1 MTGRTN
7 AAGGGD
13 EVIYGATSN
22 SNPLAVFD
30 SAKSQVVI
38 TLPKNIKKLCGLTQ
52 VGGFPDGTGFAYVY
66 PSAAGEKYCI
76 MFYTDKGRPDTLV
89 QTSSIEMTIEDNK
102 VIITVEPYFEQI
114 SRFFATAY
122 TYIPA

>member
-22 SNPLAVFD
+22 SSPLAVFD
-30 SAKSQVVI
+30 SANSQVVI

-52 VGGFPDGTGFAYVY
+52 TGGFSDGTGFAYVY

-76 MFYTDKGRPDTLV
+76 MFYTDKAFPDTLV
-89 QTSSIEMTIEDNK
+89 QTSSTEMTIEDNK
-102 VIITVEPYFEQI
+102 VIITVEPYHAQI
-114 SRFFATAY
+114 SRFYATAY

>member
-22 SNPLAVFD
+22 SSPLAVFD
-30 SAKSQVVI
+30 SANSQVVI

-52 VGGFPDGTGFAYVY
+52 NGRFADGTGFCYVY
-66 PSAAGEKYCI
+66 PSSGGEEYCNI
-76 MFYTDKGRPDTLV
+76 FYTDKDYPDNLM
-89 QTSSIEMTIEDNK
+89 QTSATGMSIEGNK
-102 VIITVEPYFEQI
+102 IIITVEPYHEQI

>member
-22 SNPLAVFD
+22 SSPLAVFD

-52 VGGFPDGTGFAYVY
+52 VGRFSDGTGFAYVY
-66 PSAAGEKYCI
+66 PSTAGEKYCI
-76 MFYTDKGRPDTLV
+76 VFYTDKDYPDEFM
-89 QTSSIEMTIEDNK
+89 QTSATEMTIEDNK
-102 VIITVEPYFEQI
+102 VIITVEPYHEQI

>member
-22 SNPLAVFD
+22 NSPLAVFD
-30 SAKSQVVI
+30 SANSQVVI
-38 TLPKNIKKLCGLTQ
+38 TLPKNIKKLCGLSQ
-52 VGGFPDGTGFAYVY
+52 IGRFSDGTGFAYVY
-66 PSAAGEKYCI
+66 PSAAGKEWCNTL
-76 MFYTDKGRPDTLV
+76 YTDKDYPDSLM
-89 QTSSIEMTIEDNK
+89 QTSSTEITIEDNK
-102 VIITVEPYFEQI
+102 VIITVEPYYEQI
-114 SRFFATAY
+114 SKFYATAY

>member
-22 SNPLAVFD
+22 SSPLAVFD

-52 VGGFPDGTGFAYVY
+52 VGRFSDGTGFAYVY
-66 PSAAGEKYCI
+66 PSTAGEKYCI
-76 MFYTDKGRPDTLV
+76 VFYTDKDYPDEFM
-89 QTSSIEMTIEDNK
+89 QTSATEMTIEDNK
-102 VIITVEPYFEQI
+102 VIITVEPYHAQI
-114 SRFFATAY
+114 SRFYATAY

>member
-22 SNPLAVFD
+22 SSPLAVFD

-52 VGGFPDGTGFAYVY
+52 VGRFSDGTGFAYVY
-66 PSAAGEKYCI
+66 PSTAGEKYCI
-76 MFYTDKGRPDTLV
+76 VFYTDKDYADEFM
-89 QTSSIEMTIEDNK
+89 QTSATEMTIEDNK
-102 VIITVEPYFEQI
+102 VIITVEPYHEQI

>member
-22 SNPLAVFD
+22 NSPLAVFD
-30 SAKSQVVI
+30 SANSQVVI

-52 VGGFPDGTGFAYVY
+52 IGGFPDGTGFAYVY
-66 PSAAGEKYCI
+66 PSPAGEEYCI
-76 MFYTDKGRPDTLV
+76 MFYTDKELPDTLV
-89 QTSSIEMTIEDNK
+89 QTSSTEFAIEDNK
-102 VIITVEPYFEQI
+102 VIITVEPYHAQI
-114 SRFFATAY
+114 SRFYATAY

>member
-13 EVIYGATSN
+13 EVIYGATST
-22 SNPLAVFD
+22 SSPLAVFD

-52 VGGFPDGTGFAYVY
+52 NGKFSDGTGFTYVY
-66 PSAAGEKYCI
+66 PSTAGEEYCI
-76 MFYTDKGRPDTLV
+76 IFYTDKDYPDALM
-89 QTSSIEMTIEDNK
+89 QTSSTEMTIEDNK
-102 VIITVEPYFEQI
+102 VIITVEPYYEQI
-114 SRFFATAY
+114 SRFFATSY

>member
-1 MTGRTN
+1 MTGQTN

-22 SNPLAVFD
+22 SSPLAVFD
-30 SAKSQVVI
+30 SANSQVVI

-52 VGGFPDGTGFAYVY
+52 TGGFPDGTGFAYVY

-76 MFYTDKGRPDTLV
+76 MFYTDKELPDTLV
-89 QTSSIEMTIEDNK
+89 QTSSTEMTIEDNK
-102 VIITVEPYFEQI
+102 VIITVEPYHAQI
-114 SRFFATAY
+114 SRFYATAY